1 MENIKDG
8 RLKKWHKALEF
19 FPRVP
24 YNMSIELIDDVPTS
38 LSPAD
43 CPECSPAAF

>member
-38 LSPAD
+38 LSPTN
-43 CPECSPAAF
+43 CSGCSLTAF